1 MLYGEYQHS
10 LDAKGRVNFPAK
22 LRESLGG
29 QFMLA
34 RGLGSRCLFV
44 YSMEEWE
51 KITKKIDQQ
60 PLSKAMALQRF
71 LCSGAILAEPDK
83 QGRILIPQS
92 LRNYAGLQRDL
103 VIIGASNRA
112 EIWDKQRWKEYNG
125 ELTSESIAEAM
136 EDLGF

>member
-51 KITKKIDQQ
+51 KITKKIDQP

-112 EIWDKQRWKEYNG
+112 EIWDQESWDALCQE
-125 ELTSESIAEAM
+125 TTPDSIAQTL
-136 EDLGF
+136 EDLDF

>member
-112 EIWDKQRWKEYNG
+112 EIWDQESWDALCQE
-125 ELTSESIAEAM
+125 TTPDSIAQTR
-136 EDLGF
+136 EDLDF

>member
-112 EIWDKQRWKEYNG
+112 EIWDQESWDALCRE
-125 ELTSESIAEAM
+125 TTPDSIAQTL
-136 EDLGF
+136 EDLDF